1 MHGTRLKWYSASVRC
16 HRGRRWLIDAWRSRR
31 VSRTCELDS
40 FALHLCYTII
50 HIKMFAA
57 RSVSRALNGARAF
70 STSPA
75 HSLARMQIIG
85 RLADQPE
92 LTPTST
98 GREIV
103 RYALGVKSGPK
114 NENGER
120 QTSWFRVA
128 SFAEGPGRDALLN
141 LPKG

>member
-1 MHGTRLKWYSASVRC
+1 MNPKGPMSSRA
-16 HRGRRWLIDAWRSRR
+16 GWLIDAWRITHVARLLDLR
-31 VSRTCELDS
+31 ELDS
-40 FALHLCYTII
+40 FDLHLSYTTIRI
-50 HIKMFAA
+50 TMFAA
-57 RSVSRALNGARAF
+57 RSVPRALNGARAF

-98 GREIV
+98 GREMV

-128 SFAEGPGRDALLN
+128 SFTEGPGRDVLLN